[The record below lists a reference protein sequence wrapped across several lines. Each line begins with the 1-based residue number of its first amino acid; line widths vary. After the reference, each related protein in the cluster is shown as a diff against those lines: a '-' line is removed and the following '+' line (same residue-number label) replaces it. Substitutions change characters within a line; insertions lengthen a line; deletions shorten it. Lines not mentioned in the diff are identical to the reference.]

1 MEDFSLNNQEQ
12 LDFTELVVSVWA
24 LGESVDR
31 IKTLLDEIKNLTENL
46 DLEQ

>member
-1 MEDFSLNNQEQ
+1 MDEQEQ
-12 LDFTELVVSVWA
+12 LDFTELIVSVWA

-46 DLEQ
+46 DLE